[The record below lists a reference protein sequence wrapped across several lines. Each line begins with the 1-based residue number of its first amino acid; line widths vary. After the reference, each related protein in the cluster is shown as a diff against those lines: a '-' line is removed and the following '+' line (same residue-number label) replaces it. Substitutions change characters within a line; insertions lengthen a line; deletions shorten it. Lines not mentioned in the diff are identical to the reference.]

1 MASQTSIRFEK
12 LDLLPNV
19 FSVNISNCLFD
30 QTPLSKSNK
39 LFLRINVVTQIWL
52 ERDLCEG
59 HGRSFPIFKRFLKLI
74 GCEKV
79 RALDCV
85 LSQMFPE

>member
-1 MASQTSIRFEK
+1 MMASQTSIRFEK

-39 LFLRINVVTQIWL
+39 LFLCINVVTQIWL
-52 ERDLCEG
+52 ERDYVRDTAEV
-59 HGRSFPIFKRFLKLI
+59 FLFSR
-74 GCEKV
+74 G
-79 RALDCV
+79 
-85 LSQMFPE
+85 S

>member
-1 MASQTSIRFEK
+1 MMASQTSIRFEK

-39 LFLRINVVTQIWL
+39 LFLHINVVTQIWL
-52 ERDLCEG
+52 ERDYVRDRAEV
-59 HGRSFPIFKRFLKLI
+59 FLFSR
-74 GCEKV
+74 G
-79 RALDCV
+79 
-85 LSQMFPE
+85 S